1 MTSES
6 GILAVF
12 AILCF
17 PQSPRM
23 VVYVAS
29 SDLNPHFAI
38 ALSVGLGFKTFYA
51 QLDQHAR
58 TFGVKIQSPP
68 RTEKIM

>member
-1 MTSES
+1 
-6 GILAVF
+6 
-12 AILCF
+12 
-17 PQSPRM
+17 M